1 MRVYV
6 YMYVHEDMR
15 VRMDVYVFVYLF
27 SLGWFNFL
35 GPKDFIRKCR
45 EALECPY
52 VSENIHY
59 WIDLIFGYKQ
69 QGEEAWKANNG
80 NHYAFLLWEVKVKL
94 K

>member
-1 MRVYV
+1 MHT
-6 YMYVHEDMR
+6 M
-15 VRMDVYVFVYLF
+15 L
-27 SLGWFNFL
+27 FL

-52 VSENIHY
+52 VSDNIHD

-80 NHYAFLLWEVKVKL
+80 KWNIVWDIRSRLTSGLGKFVSQKKFMWM
-94 K
+94 